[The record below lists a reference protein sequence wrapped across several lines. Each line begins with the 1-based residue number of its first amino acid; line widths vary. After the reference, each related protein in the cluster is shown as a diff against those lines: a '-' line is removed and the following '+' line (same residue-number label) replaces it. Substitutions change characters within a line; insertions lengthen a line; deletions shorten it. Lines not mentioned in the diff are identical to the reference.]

1 MNTQRLASHIGQPC
15 RIVLPASAG
24 ATWYIDPAGVPVR
37 VSLEQGGGTC
47 QAGQQ
52 TFVLVGEL
60 PGNHELHFVLKRA
73 WETRVRNSHRV
84 VLHVQ
89 PAERRARAH

>member
-15 RIVLPASAG
+15 RIVLPATAG
-24 ATWYIDPAGVPVR
+24 ATWYIDPAGAPVR
-37 VSLEQGGGTC
+37 VSLEQTGGTRRD
-47 QAGQQ
+47 GQQ

-89 PAERRARAH
+89 PSGRRARAN